1 MALMM
6 LMRKRS
12 LSLRRTRGKQRR
24 MGISVK
30 VTMVMMA
37 TRWIG
42 RICSSER
49 EDMAVVTAMMREAAV
64 DGVTLRVE
72 GMHVPDCDLAC
83 EAAGKLL
90 WGDEEKLKCCLSCTP
105 GGDDES
111 AVEKWG
117 ALIKWWR
124 NGRSL

>member
-1 MALMM
+1 
-6 LMRKRS
+6 
-12 LSLRRTRGKQRR
+12 
-24 MGISVK
+24 
-30 VTMVMMA
+30 MMA

-42 RICSSER
+42 RIYSSER

-124 NGRSL
+124 IVERSFSVTGLFAHLRWMRKGKKML